1 MKKLIISI
9 YVLLIGFVAFAQI
22 PQNVNPGTENKE
34 SMWES
39 PVTIVLI
46 AVFILLLVTSRS
58 WSKKFLRKRDDITD
72 REKEEEEKGREEKDK

>member
-9 YVLLIGFVAFAQI
+9 YVLLIGFMTFAQI

-72 REKEEEEKGREEKDK
+72 REKEEEEKGREKEDK